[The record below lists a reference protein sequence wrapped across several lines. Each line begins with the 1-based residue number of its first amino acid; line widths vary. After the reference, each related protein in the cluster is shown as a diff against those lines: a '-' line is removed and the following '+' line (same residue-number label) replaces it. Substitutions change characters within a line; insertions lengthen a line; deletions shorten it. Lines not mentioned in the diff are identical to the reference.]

1 MTSGTPGIARAAGAG
16 LYFERYG
23 SGPSLL
29 LIVGGGGDGGYY
41 ADLAGFLAPGL
52 QGRPPAAG

>member
-29 LIVGGGGDGGYY
+29 LIVGGGGYY
-41 ADLAGFLAPGL
+41 ADLAGFLAPDL
-52 QGRPPAAG
+52 QDRPPAAG